1 MARGP
6 GGTRRQLARRD
17 PGSSPLPAPP
27 LLPSLLLLVAW
38 AAVGA
43 RGQGPLEFPR
53 AVANL
58 AVSGERFLVA
68 SGNCW
73 YEVAPSLAWKEERF
87 CEEPGQFCG
96 ETVASVN
103 KLLLP
108 FGRDRLLTCWS
119 QPRGVCYLQNV
130 TERRAAKKKLGQEL
144 VTYASEGAVAG
155 LMYREDN
162 RSPWSLVWAMSHKLN
177 NCSDDPPESNANK
190 VVFLIKEGEEKVN
203 ENRQVPRKKAYN
215 LHFEDAFRWQKY
227 IFFPYYNNDNAEA
240 KMLILLYEQNNFR
253 YNSQVLR
260 CGAGN
265 KIKILSSAYLEQRAL
280 WAGIFGSAS
289 SPATPTSTGLC
300 IFALEELLKN
310 AKKCMF
316 RELSTSDLIS
326 DFQPPDT
333 CVSITLGYLLARC
346 LAKSAIFRV
355 NLFNCC
361 KLCIYERQEP
371 RKIQNILADCSP
383 PPKKAQPS
391 ILCKQITMEAK
402 TKRKV

>member
-1 MARGP
+1 MARRL
-6 GGTRRQLARRD
+6 GGTRRQLALRD
-17 PGSSPLPAPP
+17 PGSS
-27 LLPSLLLLVAW
+27 LLPLLLLLAW
-38 AAVGA
+38 AAAGA

-87 CEEPGQFCG
+87 CGEQGNFCG
-96 ETVASVN
+96 KTVASVN

-130 TERRAAKKKLGQEL
+130 TEGRAAKKLGQEL
-144 VTYASEGAVAG
+144 VTFASEGAVAG

-162 RSPWSLVWAMSHKLN
+162 RSHWYLVVATNHKLN
-177 NCSDDPPESNANK
+177 NCTDGPSESNANK
-190 VVFLIKEGEEKVN
+190 VVFLIKEGDEKVT
-203 ENRQVPRKKAYN
+203 ENRQVAMKAAYN

-227 IFFPYYNNDNAEA
+227 FFFPYYNNDNAQA
-240 KMLILLYEQNNFR
+240 KMLIALYEHNNFR

-265 KIKILSSAYLEQRAL
+265 KSKILSSAYLEQRAL
-280 WAGIFGSAS
+280 WAGIFASGS

-310 AKKCMF
+310 ANKCMF
-316 RELSTSDLIS
+316 REPSTSELVS
-326 DFQPPDT
+326 EFQPPNT
-333 CVSITLGYLLARC
+333 CVSSTLGYSLARC

-355 NLFNCC
+355 DLFNCC

-371 RKIQNILADCSP
+371 GKIQNILADCSP
-383 PPKKAQPS
+383 PPKKA
-391 ILCKQITMEAK
+391 
-402 TKRKV
+402 